1 LSFNSIKLLAEQRK
15 EFYVEL
21 PISINTQGNYHDMG
35 SFVSGVAALPRIVTL
50 HDFTIRPDGKT
61 MTGLTFDVLAKT
73 YRYKE
78 DD

>member
-1 LSFNSIKLLAEQRK
+1 
-15 EFYVEL
+15 
-21 PISINTQGNYHDMG
+21 
-35 SFVSGVAALPRIVTL
+35 VTL